1 MVNRGSEEFEAEQ
14 WYPRLPD
21 GYEGQDMYEQGSY
34 GFSPGHGMP
43 GYPMGQGG
51 YGYEMPGYPYGQGM
65 TGFSPGQGMHGFP
78 PGQGMHGFPPG
89 QGMHGFPPGQG
100 MPGFPPGHGGYGDPP
115 PGRPPTRPPGQQ
127 QGQQQ
132 SHQAPRSAPPSTTPS
147 YPSTQLFAV
156 DPGAIRGC
164 LYRFTF
170 VWLSRRQGFWF
181 FPVFVGRRS
190 VAGYRW
196 RSRQRRW
203 EYMGIDLD
211 NIDRFTCH

>member
-1 MVNRGSEEFEAEQ
+1 MVNRGSEEFDAEQ

-21 GYEGQDMYEQGSY
+21 GYDGQDMFEQGSY
-34 GFSPGHGMP
+34 GFSSGYGMP

-51 YGYEMPGYPYGQGM
+51 YGYEMPGNPYGQGM
-65 TGFSPGQGMHGFP
+65 TGFSQGQGRPGFP
-78 PGQGMHGFPPG
+78 PGQGRPGFPPG
-89 QGMHGFPPGQG
+89 QGFPGFPPGQG
-100 MPGFPPGHGGYGDPP
+100 GPGFPPGQ
-115 PGRPPTRPPGQQ
+115 GRPDFPPGQQ
-127 QGQQQ
+127 QG
-132 SHQAPRSAPPSTTPS
+132 SPPPRTAPPSTTPN

-170 VWLSRRQGFWF
+170 VWLSRRNGFWF
-181 FPVFVGRRS
+181 YPVFVGRRS
-190 VAGYRW
+190 VAGWRW

-211 NIDRFTCH
+211 NIDRFSCY